1 MSEAQDTTA
10 AAVGA
15 NGSSHDGFAEP
26 DAASRNRSA
35 GRGRPSRSVG
45 EAYIVDAVRT
55 PVGKHGGAL
64 AGVRPDDLAAT
75 ALRALMERVQLP
87 RLDVAD
93 VILGCANQAGEDNRN
108 VARMSALL
116 AGFPVGVP
124 GVTVNRLCAS
134 GLEAVA
140 QAARALKL
148 GESDLFVAGGVESM
162 SRAPWVV
169 PKAARA
175 FPTGSVTMHDTTL
188 GWRFINPRLRE
199 EYGVDSMGET
209 AENLADEYGITREQQ
224 DAFALSSHRKAT
236 AALRAG
242 RFAEEL
248 TPVEVNTKQGVA
260 HVIEDEGPREDTNFE
275 ALARLKPAFRPHGS
289 VTAGNSSTLNDG
301 AAALLLA
308 SSDYVSAHGLTPLA
322 RVTTTAVVGVP
333 PRIMGIG
340 PVEATRKA
348 LTRVGMN
355 LTDVGLIELNEAFAA
370 QALAVLAALDIDP
383 EDARLNPNGG
393 AIALGHPLGCSGARI
408 LTTLVHEMVKTDVEV
423 GLATMCVGVGQG
435 MTMVVERN

>member
-175 FPTGSVTMHDTTL
+175 FPTGSVTMYDTTL

-248 TPVEVNTKQGVA
+248 TPVEVSTKQGVA